1 MNIKQMAAAAALA
14 ALSVGNAMAKDY
26 WGAEL
31 YTNEDYQYGRFEA
44 RMKMAASSGTVSSMF
59 LYYNDSYLATN
70 PWVEVD
76 IEILGKNPGSFQSN
90 IITGN
95 ANAKVTSEQYHNINP
110 SSSENFHVY
119 AMEWTDKYVAWF
131 LDGKEVRRSTDQV
144 RDLVKRQDLRFN
156 IWAPVPRLS
165 DWVGNFNSGALPL
178 YQYIDWVKVYDYVP
192 GQGNYGSDNNF
203 KLKYADDF
211 DGNSL
216 HSRWSTAD
224 WTFDENNVDLTP
236 NNVAVRD
243 GYAIIGLTRANQG
256 VVGANI
262 PMPNDPN
269 KGLQANQTPA
279 SSSSIQQQVK
289 SSSSSAPQAKSSSS
303 RAQQVKS
310 SSSVQVQPAFSSS
323 SAIGMGLQP
332 AEQRAIATAEIQN
345 SSLMLNITS
354 AGEVSVEVMS
364 ALGKVLMKEKNYYGV
379 GTHSVSIEKLPAGQY
394 FVNVKQ
400 GSSKQ
405 TLKFMKK

>member
-1 MNIKQMAAAAALA
+1 MNLKKLAAAAAI
-14 ALSVGNAMAKDY
+14 SVLCTGNAMAKDY

-59 LYYNDSYLATN
+59 LYYNDSYMATN

-95 ANAKVTSEQYHNINP
+95 ANAKVTSEKYHTINP
-110 SSSENFHVY
+110 SASENFHVY

-156 IWAPVPRLS
+156 IWAPIPRLS
-165 DWVGNFNSGALPL
+165 DWVGNFNANALPL

-211 DGNSL
+211 DGNDL
-216 HSRWSTAD
+216 HSRWSTAN
-224 WTFDENNVDLTP
+224 WSFDENNVDLKP
-236 NNVAVRD
+236 DNVAVRN

-269 KGLQANQTPA
+269 KGLQAGGNQTPA
-279 SSSSIQQQVK
+279 SSSSSAQQKFSSSSVVK
-289 SSSSSAPQAKSSSS
+289 SSSSA
-303 RAQQVKS
+303 RQVKS
-310 SSSVQVQPAFSSS
+310 SSSVRQPVFSSS
-323 SAIGMGLQP
+323 SQVISAIPSVGNV
-332 AEQRAIATAEIQN
+332 AAFRAEIQN
-345 SSLMLNITS
+345 SNLVLTVPS
-354 AGEVSVEVMS
+354 AGDINWEVMS
-364 ALGKVLMKEKNYYGV
+364 VLGKVLMRETRNYGA
-379 GTHSVSIEKLPAGQY
+379 GTHSISIEKLPAGQY
-394 FVNVKQ
+394 FVNIRQ
-400 GSSKQ
+400 GYQKQ
-405 TLKFMKK
+405 TLKFSKK

>member
-1 MNIKQMAAAAALA
+1 MKLKKLAAAAAI
-14 ALSVGNAMAKDY
+14 SVLCTGNAMAKDY

-59 LYYNDSYLATN
+59 LYYNDSYMATN

-95 ANAKVTSEQYHNINP
+95 ANAKVTSEKYHTINP
-110 SSSENFHVY
+110 SASENFHVY

-131 LDGKEVRRSTDQV
+131 LDGKEVRRSTEQV

-156 IWAPVPRLS
+156 IWAPIPRLS
-165 DWVGNFNSGALPL
+165 DWVGNFNANALPL

-211 DGNSL
+211 DGNDL

-224 WTFDENNVDLTP
+224 WSFDENNVDLKP
-236 NNVAVRD
+236 DNVAVRN

-269 KGLQANQTPA
+269 KGLQASTPA
-279 SSSSIQQQVK
+279 SSSSSVPQVK
-289 SSSSSAPQAKSSSS
+289 SSSSSV
-303 RAQQVKS
+303 VKS
-310 SSSVQVQPAFSSS
+310 SSSVQQPVFSSS
-323 SAIGMGLQP
+323 VQQP
-332 AEQRAIATAEIQN
+332 TISSSSEIFNGITATESFGFKAEVKN
-345 SSLMLNITS
+345 STLMLNIPSTS
-354 AGEVSVEVMS
+354 DISWDIMS
-364 ALGKVLMKEKNYYGV
+364 ALGKVLMKGAGSYNAGS
-379 GTHSVSIEKLPAGQY
+379 HAISIEKLPAGQY
-394 FVNVKQ
+394 FLNIRLNNKKQ
-400 GSSKQ
+400 S
-405 TLKFMKK
+405 LMFKKM